1 MPRAGF
7 PYGHF
12 VDLKC
17 LRTGPRGF
25 LRKWFFK
32 GICFQA
38 RREKARVY
46 CKRGGA
52 RGIRA
57 FEQQSIKANTEE
69 KICPVRDSNPNHRFR
84 RPVLYP
90 VELTGRKKAKKSKES
105 KNDRIYSS
113 IFRAP
118 VTVSFL
124 ISKGPIK
131 K

>member
-1 MPRAGF
+1 MPRAEF

-12 VDLKC
+12 VDSKC
-17 LRTGPRGF
+17 LRAGPRGF

-57 FEQQSIKANTEE
+57 FEQQSIKANREE
-69 KICPVRDSNPNHRFR
+69 KNAPCGIRTRT
-84 RPVLYP
+84 
-90 VELTGRKKAKKSKES
+90 TGSE
-105 KNDRIYSS
+105 DRYSIQLS
-113 IFRAP
+113 
-118 VTVSFL
+118 
-124 ISKGPIK
+124 
-131 K
+131 